1 MPRFKEST
9 IRNIWIVSLF
19 LAVIVAVSLGT
30 VYIELIDHIATYDQ
44 AYLDNPNISRD
55 EKEDNYKK
63 ELVEFRL
70 IEFLDVM
77 DATWLALIILFA
89 PAGFAYLSDMRWRQG
104 IDEHLPDLLREIG
117 DAQKTGLPLPRA
129 IKEASKHD
137 YGPLT
142 GELRKMAAKI
152 SWGISFQKG
161 IQSLA
166 ESTDTSLVKRAS
178 LLILEAER
186 SGGTIEQVFESAYN
200 HVSEL
205 LALRRERLGSMK
217 PYTFII
223 YAAFLVFT
231 LVVILLVA
239 TFFAQIADQA
249 VQMAGEDGAPE
260 MPLNVA
266 GLQMVF
272 FHMLMIEGSAAGLV
286 AGKMGEGSAR
296 SGLRHSVYLVTA
308 GWLAFKI
315 PFILL

>member
-1 MPRFKEST
+1 MPKYKAST
-9 IRNIWIVSLF
+9 TRNIWIVSVVLF
-19 LAVIVAVSLGT
+19 VVIVALSLSAYAELLDHMNT
-30 VYIELIDHIATYDQ
+30 VLPAKDVEIKKISEFTVIDPIDTTVMT
-44 AYLDNPNISRD
+44 LNI
-55 EKEDNYKK
+55 
-63 ELVEFRL
+63 
-70 IEFLDVM
+70 DVT
-77 DATWLALIILFA
+77 DVTWLALTVLFA
-89 PAGFAYLSDMRWRQG
+89 PSGFIYLREMRWRQG
-104 IDEHLPDLLREIG
+104 IDDYLPDLLREIG

-166 ESTDTSLVKRAS
+166 DAAGTSLVKRAS
-178 LLILEAER
+178 MLILEAER

-200 HVSEL
+200 HVTEL

-231 LVVILLVA
+231 LVVILLIS
-239 TFFAQIADQA
+239 TFFSQMA
-249 VQMAGEDGAPE
+249 VQSVEMAGAEGAIE
-260 MPLNVA
+260 MPINFA

-272 FHMLMIEGSAAGLV
+272 FHMLMIEGSAAGIV
-286 AGKMGEGSAR
+286 AGKMGEGSAKA
-296 SGLRHSVYLVTA
+296 GLRHSFYLTTT
-308 GWLAFKI
+308 GWLVFKLTVL
-315 PFILL
+315 FM

>member
-1 MPRFKEST
+1 MPKFEVNT
-9 IRNIWIVSLF
+9 IRNIWIVSLVF
-19 LAVIVAVSLGT
+19 FVLIAILSASA
-30 VYIELIDHIATYDQ
+30 YNELIDHMVDVLPEDDTDITKISEFTVIESID
-44 AYLDNPNISRD
+44 LTVVKLNID
-55 EKEDNYKK
+55 VTDITWFA
-63 ELVEFRL
+63 LV
-70 IEFLDVM
+70 V
-77 DATWLALIILFA
+77 LFA

-104 IDEHLPDLLREIG
+104 IDTHLPDLLREIG

-166 ESTDTSLVKRAS
+166 ESAGTSLVQRAS

-186 SGGTIEQVFESAYN
+186 SGGTIEQVFDSAYN
-200 HVSEL
+200 HVTEL

-231 LVVILLVA
+231 LVVVLLVS
-239 TFFAQIADQA
+239 TFFIQMADQA
-249 VQMAGEDGAPE
+249 VEMKGEEGAIE
-260 MPLNVA
+260 MPMNFA
-266 GLQMVF
+266 GIQMVF
-272 FHMLMIEGSAAGLV
+272 FHMLMIEGSAAGVV
-286 AGKMGEGSAR
+286 AGKMGEGSAKA
-296 SGLRHSVYLVTA
+296 GLRHSVYLVTA

-315 PFILL
+315 SILLL

>member
-1 MPRFKEST
+1 MDEVLPEKDDPIVKINEFTVIDT
-9 IRNIWIVSLF
+9 IDADVWKFNI
-19 LAVIVAVSLGT
+19 
-30 VYIELIDHIATYDQ
+30 
-44 AYLDNPNISRD
+44 
-55 EKEDNYKK
+55 
-63 ELVEFRL
+63 
-70 IEFLDVM
+70 DVT
-77 DATWLALIILFA
+77 DATWLALTVLFA
-89 PAGFAYLSDMRWRQG
+89 PAGFAYLRENNWRQG

-142 GELRKMAAKI
+142 AELRKMAAKI

-161 IQSLA
+161 IQSLSDSA
-166 ESTDTSLVKRAS
+166 GTSLVKRAS

-200 HVSEL
+200 HVTEL

-231 LVVILLVA
+231 LVVILLIS
-239 TFFAQIADQA
+239 TFFS
-249 VQMAGEDGAPE
+249 QMAEQSVEMAGAEGAIE
-260 MPLNVA
+260 MPINFA

-272 FHMLMIEGSAAGLV
+272 FHMLMIEGSAAGIV
-286 AGKMGEGSAR
+286 AGKMGEGSAKA
-296 SGLRHSVYLVTA
+296 GLRHSFYLTTA
-308 GWLAFKI
+308 GWLAFKVS
-315 PFILL
+315 FLFL

>member
-1 MPRFKEST
+1 MPKYKART
-9 IRNIWIVSLF
+9 IRNIWILSVILFVVVVAFSLSAYVDLLQHMSDVLPEKDDPITKINEF
-19 LAVIVAVSLGT
+19 TVIDT
-30 VYIELIDHIATYDQ
+30 IDADVWKF
-44 AYLDNPNISRD
+44 NI
-55 EKEDNYKK
+55 
-63 ELVEFRL
+63 
-70 IEFLDVM
+70 DVT
-77 DATWLALIILFA
+77 DATWLALTVLFA
-89 PAGFAYLSDMRWRQG
+89 PAGFAYLREMRWRQG

-142 GELRKMAAKI
+142 AELRKMAAKI

-161 IQSLA
+161 IQSLSDSA
-166 ESTDTSLVKRAS
+166 GTSLVKRAS

-200 HVSEL
+200 HVTEL

-231 LVVILLVA
+231 LVVILLIS
-239 TFFAQIADQA
+239 TFFS
-249 VQMAGEDGAPE
+249 QMAEQSVEMAGAEGAIEVPI
-260 MPLNVA
+260 NFA

-272 FHMLMIEGSAAGLV
+272 FHMLMIEGSAAGIV
-286 AGKMGEGSAR
+286 AGKMGEGSAKA
-296 SGLRHSVYLVTA
+296 GLRHSFYLTTA
-308 GWLAFKI
+308 GWLAFKVS
-315 PFILL
+315 FLLI